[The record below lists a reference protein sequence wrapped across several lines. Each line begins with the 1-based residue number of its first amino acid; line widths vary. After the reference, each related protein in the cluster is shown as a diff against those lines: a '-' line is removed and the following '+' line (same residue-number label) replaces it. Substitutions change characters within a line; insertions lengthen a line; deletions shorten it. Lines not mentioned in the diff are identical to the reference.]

1 MPLSPSERQAIDAAT
16 AQVEARTGVQV
27 VTAIVGKADH
37 YAELPWM
44 AFAFGASI
52 AALGA
57 VVADW
62 LRPQWVSAEVALV
75 HTVTILG
82 FGAASA
88 LAAVLVPAYARAFLR
103 EARRDEE
110 VRHYAESLFLRRE
123 LFKTHA
129 RNAVLILICRFER
142 KVEILPDVGLHST
155 IKESDW
161 RRVIDAMA
169 PSLRQAR
176 FAEALHAGLAS
187 VEEMLARKGAAARK
201 VERNELPHR
210 PIEEDGAT

>member
-1 MPLSPSERQAIDAAT
+1 MPLTPPERKAIDAAT
-16 AQVEARTGVQV
+16 ARVEARTGVQV

-37 YAELPWM
+37 YTELPWI
-44 AFAFGASI
+44 AFAFGVSI

-88 LAAVLVPAYARAFLR
+88 LAAVFIPAYARAFLR
-103 EARRDEE
+103 DAHRDLE

-123 LFKTHA
+123 LFKTHG
-129 RNAVLILICRFER
+129 RNAVLILVCRFER
-142 KVEILPDVGLHST
+142 KVEILADVGLHST
-155 IKESDW
+155 VKESDW
-161 RRVIDAMA
+161 GRVIAEMT
-169 PSLRQAR
+169 PSLRAAR
-176 FAEALHAGLAS
+176 FAEALHAGLTS
-187 VEEMLARKGAAARK
+187 LEEMLAGKGVAPRKAAQ
-201 VERNELPHR
+201 NDLPDR
-210 PIEEDGAT
+210 PIEEDGAI